1 MLLAQIDITG
11 PIGTIT
17 LANSEQRNALSAALI
32 NVIID
37 RLYRMRR
44 ENVRALV
51 LLVE

>member
-17 LANSEQRNALSAALI
+17 LTYPEKRNALSAALI
-32 NVIID
+32 DVIID
-37 RLYRMRR
+37 GLDRMRR

-51 LLVE
+51 LRAE

>member
-17 LANSEQRNALSAALI
+17 LTYSEKRNALSAALI
-32 NVIID
+32 DVIID
-37 RLYRMRR
+37 GLNRMRR

-51 LLVE
+51 LRVE